1 MNFHSKWSIKMC
13 AYEGAQIVPIV
24 CSHRFFIFIFFFFE
38 IIHLQ
43 RADELQYRTQFYVGK
58 LSKQLSNIAIVLLVV
73 VKHNLRWVA
82 LIQKQFLRS

>member
-1 MNFHSKWSIKMC
+1 MK
-13 AYEGAQIVPIV
+13 V
-24 CSHRFFIFIFFFFE
+24 HRLFPQFAPTDFLFLFFFFE

-43 RADELQYRTQFYVGK
+43 RADELQYSTQFYVGK